1 MPKYTDSEIVSAV
14 ASSDSIAQV
23 LRKIGLSPVGGNYV
37 TIKSAIARLKL
48 GTKHFLGQGNTR
60 GKAHNKGLPLDHY
73 LRNGISSNSNQL
85 RKKIIS
91 VGIKNHK
98 CESCGLEYW
107 LDKIIPLELHHI
119 DGDRNNNSIENL
131 MVLCPNCHTQTETYK
146 GKNVRKWRN
155 GSRISLKN

>member
-23 LRKIGLSPVGGNYV
+23 LRQIGLSPVGGNYA
-37 TIKSAIARLKL
+37 TIKSAIARLNL
-48 GTKHFLGQGNTR
+48 DTNHFLGQANTK
-60 GKAHNKGLPLDHY
+60 GKQHNKGRPLDYY
-73 LRNGISSNSNQL
+73 LRSGVSSNSNQL

-91 VGIKNHK
+91 VGIKNHR

-107 LDKIIPLELHHI
+107 LNEVIPLELHHK